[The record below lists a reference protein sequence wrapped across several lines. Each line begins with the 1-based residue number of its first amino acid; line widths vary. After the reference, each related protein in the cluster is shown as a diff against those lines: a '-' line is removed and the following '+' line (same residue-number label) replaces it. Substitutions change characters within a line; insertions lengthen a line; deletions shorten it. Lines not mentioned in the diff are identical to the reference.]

1 MISLGMKRLFL
12 TLFFNMILIRS
23 PWCSLIEFTATR
35 SISPKHGD
43 RGHLSPHVA
52 CHAAASAA
60 QTRQS
65 TVPTTTVKELAQ
77 AAKATMEVVQHQEM
91 GIGMARDFY
100 QKKEKDAKSG
110 VLTNTSAEATPTAHC
125 RLHPPPTTTCPHPP
139 TRQHLPYQTLTYL
152 HLQDWPELSEDAL
165 SREMAAREVELRVQR
180 KASFACWWCFWCRQ
194 SERN

>member
-12 TLFFNMILIRS
+12 TWFFNMILMRS
-23 PWCSLIEFTATR
+23 PWCSLIEFTGTR

-52 CHAAASAA
+52 SHAAASAA

-91 GIGMARDFY
+91 GIGVEKDVY
-100 QKKEKDAKSG
+100 QKKK
-110 VLTNTSAEATPTAHC
+110 
-125 RLHPPPTTTCPHPP
+125 R
-139 TRQHLPYQTLTYL
+139 
-152 HLQDWPELSEDAL
+152 
-165 SREMAAREVELRVQR
+165 M
-180 KASFACWWCFWCRQ
+180 Q
-194 SERN
+194 SQEF

>member
-1 MISLGMKRLFL
+1 MPLFPFPTHFHRFPEL
-12 TLFFNMILIRS
+12 SI
-23 PWCSLIEFTATR
+23 TATR

-52 CHAAASAA
+52 SHAAASAA

-91 GIGMARDFY
+91 GIGMARDVY
-100 QKKEKDAKSG
+100 QKKEKDACALPFSSSTNHHLPPIHPFTN
-110 VLTNTSAEATPTAHC
+110 VSLTCTILYLYLPTPNQNC
-125 RLHPPPTTTCPHPP
+125 SINSC
-139 TRQHLPYQTLTYL
+139 HLPYQTLTYL

-180 KASFACWWCFWCRQ
+180 KASFWCWWCFWCQQ